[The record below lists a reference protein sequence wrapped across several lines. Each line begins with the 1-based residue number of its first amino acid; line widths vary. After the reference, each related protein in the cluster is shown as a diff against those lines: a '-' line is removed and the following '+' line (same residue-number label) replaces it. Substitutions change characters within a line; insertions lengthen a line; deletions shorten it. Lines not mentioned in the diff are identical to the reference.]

1 MVPLG
6 PRMSMRI
13 RPPGCTSSSQTGLA
27 KPRGPH
33 HRAMCLASVQALKTK
48 LRGAPRMR
56 VRMSSCLAWPAA
68 ELLAVSAMLL
78 LLGLQLTQIVVK
90 AIEFLLPS
98 HTIVLNPVGNIL
110 KTRGM
115 DAAGAPLGSAAA
127 CDKSSAFKD
136 FEVLRDGGH
145 AHLKR
150 LGKLGDG
157 GFAGHQVRENG
168 SARGIGEGR
177 KGRGESVLGVLG
189 GHLYLTGWLNTT
201 ASFWCQAVCDETRE
215 CGPGA
220 FHFGTGEGKAS
231 RVGAQQ
237 NDGKRRGPGGRYGK
251 EEASR
256 SLRAA
261 GLFLFYFHRGC
272 VGPEGVRIGSSVCAL
287 AKAQKLAGGLTSRSG
302 TRAAQRAARQ
312 VFNGVDSTP
321 GDIDDWVLAVGY
333 ALNAGFPNLLE
344 HVQTHDY
351 KSD

>member
-13 RPPGCTSSSQTGLA
+13 RPPGCTSSSQTGLV

-90 AIEFLLPS
+90 AIELLFPR
-98 HTIVLNPVGNIL
+98 HTIVLNPAGNIL

-150 LGKLGDG
+150 LGKFGHG
-157 GFAGHQVRENG
+157 GFAGHEVSQNG
-168 SARGIGEGR
+168 STGGIRESGEG
-177 KGRGESVLGVLG
+177 GGQVVLCGLG
-189 GHLYLTGWLNTT
+189 SHLYLTDWLNTT
-201 ASFWCQAVCDETRE
+201 ARFWCQPVCDETLE

-231 RVGAQQ
+231 RGVEKQTAGCCGERKKPL
-237 NDGKRRGPGGRYGK
+237 DSREKEKGR
-251 EEASR
+251 R

-261 GLFLFYFHRGC
+261 GPF
-272 VGPEGVRIGSSVCAL
+272 
-287 AKAQKLAGGLTSRSG
+287 
-302 TRAAQRAARQ
+302 
-312 VFNGVDSTP
+312 
-321 GDIDDWVLAVGY
+321 
-333 ALNAGFPNLLE
+333 
-344 HVQTHDY
+344 
-351 KSD
+351 